1 LNSEVNDSASSTSL
15 ADRRIPGGNDWLSAE
30 QLDAITPA
38 ELIRRTTALKPTLAA
53 HSREAERLRRPVDSV
68 WEALRASGIF
78 YHFVPKIY
86 GGLEFDLETYIDAM
100 MPLGEG
106 CSSTGWV
113 AAFCVEHNW
122 MLAHFSKEAQD
133 ETFGGKF
140 PYVIAPGVTTPPG
153 VLTSVEGGY
162 RVTGRWKW
170 GTGVMH
176 ADWILASAIL
186 QNGSRPH
193 VYFILVPAEQADV
206 IDTWHVD
213 GMIGTGS
220 NDIAMQDVFVPA
232 HRVIDMKHMQDG
244 TAPGCRMHSNPIFRM
259 PMLPFLCVA
268 AAIPAIGTARQAV
281 QLFRDRLSKRVIV
294 GTQNSQAE
302 KPAAQMRLAR
312 AHVLARTAEVAIRQA
327 AKENLALV
335 DRSTPPTVEERIEL
349 RCRIAYAVKLARE
362 AVQTL
367 AEAAGAGAHML
378 DDPLQR
384 ALRDINMMSCHVV
397 YDLDTALEL
406 QGRAMIGLPPNSV
419 LV

>member
-1 LNSEVNDSASSTSL
+1 MSDSASSTPL
-15 ADRRIPGGNDWLSAE
+15 ADRRIPRGNDWLSRE
-30 QLDAITPA
+30 QLDAITPG
-38 ELIRRTTALKPTLAA
+38 ELVRRTIALKSLLAA
-53 HSREAERLRRPVDSV
+53 NSREAERLRRPVDAV
-68 WEALRASGIF
+68 WDALRASGIF

-86 GGLEFDLETYIDAM
+86 GGLEFDIDTYIDAM

-113 AAFCVEHNW
+113 ASFCVEHNW

-133 ETFGGKF
+133 ETFAGGF
-140 PYVIAPGVTTPPG
+140 PYIIAPGVTFPPG
-153 VLTSVEGGY
+153 IMTAVEGGY

-176 ADWILASAIL
+176 ADWVLASAVL
-186 QNGSRPH
+186 PNGSRPH
-193 VYFILVPAEQADV
+193 VYFILVPAEQVDV

-232 HRVIDMKHMQDG
+232 HRVIDMKEMQDG

-268 AAIPAIGTARQAV
+268 AAIPAVGTARQAV
-281 QLFRDRLSKRVIV
+281 QLFRERLSKRVII
-294 GTQNSQAE
+294 GTQSSQAE

-312 AHVLARTAEVAIRQA
+312 AHVLASTAEVAIRQA
-327 AKENLALV
+327 AKEILALA
-335 DRSTPPTVEERIEL
+335 DRATPATVEERVEL

-406 QGRAMIGLPPNSV
+406 QGRALVGLPPNSV